1 MMRLLHSFIHIDNG
15 RHCQGEGEEE
25 ENDHLTRAP
34 PETAMKGVQTLF
46 PQVQLDSDRQTGRL
60 KLIEFNHFQNE

>member
-25 ENDHLTRAP
+25 EKDHLTRAP
-34 PETAMKGVQTLF
+34 LETAKNGVQTLF
-46 PQVQLDSDRQTGRL
+46 LQVQLDFDKQTGKL
-60 KLIEFNHFQNE
+60 SLIECNHFQNE